1 MANPADMPIGQLAA
15 LTGESVK
22 ALRYWTDLGLLTV
35 ERRPSGYRHYLPEAA
50 EQVRFI
56 RSAQAAGFTLDD
68 IHRILVTRQDG
79 QKPCEHVKAD
89 LDAHLE
95 TVRAQIAQLQTLE
108 AQLQA
113 KVTWALEH
121 PDPAC
126 DSAGCV
132 YLEDT
137 PKA

>member
-1 MANPADMPIGQLAA
+1 MTDRSDMPIGQLAT

-22 ALRYWTDLGLLTV
+22 ALRYWTDFGLLTV
-35 ERRPSGYRHYLPEAA
+35 ERRPSGYRHYPPEAA

-56 RSAQAAGFTLDD
+56 RSAQAAGFTLDE
-68 IHRILVTRQDG
+68 IRRILLARQDG
-79 QKPCEHVKAD
+79 QKPCAHVKAD
-89 LDAHLE
+89 LDAHLK
-95 TVRAQIAQLQTLE
+95 TVRAQIAQLQALE

-113 KVTWALEH
+113 RVTWAEEH

-137 PKA
+137 PRA

>member
-1 MANPADMPIGQLAA
+1 MADPSGMAIGQLASI
-15 LTGESVK
+15 TGERVK
-22 ALRYWTDLGLLTV
+22 TLRYWTDFGLLTA
-35 ERRPSGYRHYLPEAA
+35 ERRSSGYRHYPPEAT

-56 RSAQAAGFTLDD
+56 RCAQAAGFTLDE
-68 IHRILVTRQDG
+68 IRRILAVRQDG
-79 QKPCEHVKAD
+79 RKPCEHVKAD
-89 LDAHLE
+89 LEAHLK
-95 TVRAQIAQLQTLE
+95 TVRAQIAHLQTLE

-113 KVTWALEH
+113 KVTWAEEH

-137 PKA
+137 PRA